1 MNAGASARHGVH
13 PGWVRGWNLVL
24 DDGLPRILREWL
36 ADAFMAFEPPD
47 DSALRPARV
56 QWASQVDALQ
66 GPISRKQVQ
75 AGGVELEFVQ
85 PVPAS
90 PVAEPIQFE
99 LIDRDA
105 ASGCNVA
112 VCSSEVWSLSC
123 WGPAPQ
129 AAVYLAITECFR
141 SQAWLSL
148 HASASVDPG
157 EAVRGA
163 RLVLGRSGAG
173 KSCDLLAHL
182 QQGCLPLGE
191 DRVWVD
197 ARTLLAVA
205 RDTSIRVHPSMVRMF
220 PMLQGCP
227 SSLHADG
234 KLCIDLD
241 DLAVI
246 PSAPA
251 RVIRVLEARQ
261 ATPRSPLALTQLLW
275 QAAGLPLTAQ
285 GRHWVQ
291 HGVSRL
297 LALALSTPAIS
308 FDFDR

>member
-1 MNAGASARHGVH
+1 M
-13 PGWVRGWNLVL
+13 
-24 DDGLPRILREWL
+24 DDSLPPNLREWL

-47 DSALRPARV
+47 ESGLRPVRIQWGPQV
-56 QWASQVDALQ
+56 QPLA
-66 GPISRKQVQ
+66 GPASRKRIQ

-85 PVPAS
+85 PVHAS
-90 PVAEPIQFE
+90 PVTDNRFE

-105 ASGCNVA
+105 ASGCNVS
-112 VCSSEVWSLSC
+112 VSSGEPWALSC

-129 AAVYLAITECFR
+129 AAAYLAITECFR

-173 KSCDLLAHL
+173 KSCDLLARLH
-182 QQGCLPLGE
+182 QGCLPLGE
-191 DRVWVD
+191 DRVWLN

-205 RDTSIRVHPSMVRMF
+205 RDTSIRIHPSMVRVF
-220 PMLQGCP
+220 PILEGCP
-227 SSLHADG
+227 SRVHADG

-251 RVIRVLEARQ
+251 TVILILEARQ
-261 ATPRSPLALTQLLW
+261 PAHSSLLALTRLLW

-285 GRHWVQ
+285 GRLWAQ
-291 HGVSRL
+291 QGVSRL
-297 LALALSTPAIS
+297 LALVLAPTADESGLY
-308 FDFDR
+308 R